1 MCFVPCPVNSFILL
15 PTTWYLNDRR
25 CSSPIGYCTI
35 ISTNQIFFKAF
46 GMRHFVIDHLGRKE
60 RESAM
65 RKECST
71 LALGQLV
78 ALFWP

>member
-1 MCFVPCPVNSFILL
+1 MTGDVLLLLATVQLSQRIRYLQSLWNATFFVV
-15 PTTWYLNDRR
+15 
-25 CSSPIGYCTI
+25 
-35 ISTNQIFFKAF
+35 
-46 GMRHFVIDHLGRKE
+46 DHLGRKE

-71 LALGQLV
+71 LALGQLDAL